1 MTKSHPNDE
10 LIEANISHLRQMYAE
25 GTLQK
30 WKIARLQRIPGW
42 SWRMEP
48 EEQRRNCPKR

>member
-1 MTKSHPNDE
+1 MAKSDPNDE

-30 WKIARLQRIPGW
+30 WKIARLERIPGW
-42 SWRMEP
+42 SWKSEP
-48 EEQRRNCPKR
+48 AKRQKKNGNG